1 MSLTR
6 TEHDAR
12 DLVQETFLTWA
23 EKGAQLRDTSRVKS
37 WLFTA
42 LYRRFL
48 EGQRR
53 LTRFPHVD
61 IHAIQIDLPAVEA
74 DPSARLDAAAVAGLL
89 AELEP
94 QYRAAVALFYLEDY
108 SYLEIA
114 AIMDVPLGTVKSRIA
129 RGLVQLKA
137 LVQRPSKTKPARGQS

>member
-23 EKGAQLRDTSRVKS
+23 EKGAQLRDSSRVKS

-53 LTRFPHVD
+53 LSRFPHVD
-61 IHAIQIDLPAVEA
+61 IDAVQVDLPSVEPVSA
-74 DPSARLDAAAVAGLL
+74 ARLDAESIPRLL

-108 SYLEIA
+108 SYTEIA

-137 LVQRPSKTKPARGQS
+137 LAQRLSKGNPAGEEA